1 MSLQIKNQAERHE
14 PKVLLSYIS
23 RNGVEKTQAV
33 SLSHFPEVM
42 KKKNQGAYSAS
53 SSTSS
58 LSSLS
63 STSTS
68 AASSSASTPSSSM
81 STIVMSTRS
90 KDRKDGTLKRGQAE
104 RHRDEKTGRRDSK
117 PPAFDKLAEAVGDG
131 AAAAEKKADGA
142 TTPKSSAAAAA
153 GEPDADKQIKR
164 EGSRKMENISFSI
177 DVPVD
182 KLDSVPS
189 PASSTGGKLTS
200 PRSFPRSVS
209 SPRLNANAVTKDG
222 AVPVRRDN
230 GDMPAVEVTTAPAVV
245 APLTMAATSS
255 PRAVPGAN
263 MPAFSAQA
271 LADLGRPVHATY
283 EYQST
288 FDMTL
293 IDAPGT
299 YLNIYIIYL
308 HTPHTHMCIYL
319 VYIFLYIY
327 VYTICLTNC
336 TTGLAFRS
344 GTKAEMSETENAVR
358 KLIAPSNRIILV
370 VEEFIDAQSESASYA
385 RNYLLDLVKE
395 YDPTF
400 SRTVFAYSKFY
411 HLMKNFTSP
420 EEVNKQLSLRPH
432 NSFYISLFNDAV
444 RSKLTNKE
452 DFQKKVINCYYRDL
466 MILEKLGYDKRF
478 TSTPPPF
485 FIRNI

>member
-1 MSLQIKNQAERHE
+1 MPEIVLVGLRGQGKSTLLEAFLGHQFTDVGYGTYIRRRRRRRRGVVSAMADLFFSAARLGATRRPLSLQIKNQAERHE

-53 SSTSS
+53 SSSSS

-131 AAAAEKKADGA
+131 EKKADGA
-142 TTPKSSAAAAA
+142 TTPKSSAAAA

-189 PASSTGGKLTS
+189 PASSSGTGGKLTS

-222 AVPVRRDN
+222 AVPVRRDTC
-230 GDMPAVEVTTAPAVV
+230 DMPAVEVTTAPAVV
-245 APLTMAATSS
+245 APLTMAATGS

-299 YLNIYIIYL
+299 YLNIYVIYL
-308 HTPHTHMCIYL
+308 HTPHNMCIYL
-319 VYIFLYIY
+319 VYIFLYI
-327 VYTICLTNC
+327 
-336 TTGLAFRS
+336 
-344 GTKAEMSETENAVR
+344 
-358 KLIAPSNRIILV
+358 
-370 VEEFIDAQSESASYA
+370 
-385 RNYLLDLVKE
+385 
-395 YDPTF
+395 
-400 SRTVFAYSKFY
+400 
-411 HLMKNFTSP
+411 
-420 EEVNKQLSLRPH
+420 
-432 NSFYISLFNDAV
+432 
-444 RSKLTNKE
+444 
-452 DFQKKVINCYYRDL
+452 
-466 MILEKLGYDKRF
+466 
-478 TSTPPPF
+478 
-485 FIRNI
+485 

>member
-1 MSLQIKNQAERHE
+1 
-14 PKVLLSYIS
+14 
-23 RNGVEKTQAV
+23 
-33 SLSHFPEVM
+33 
-42 KKKNQGAYSAS
+42 
-53 SSTSS
+53 
-58 LSSLS
+58 
-63 STSTS
+63 
-68 AASSSASTPSSSM
+68 M

-90 KDRKDGTLKRGQAE
+90 KDRKDGTLKRGQVE

-117 PPAFDKLAEAVGDG
+117 PPAFDKLAEAVGEG
-131 AAAAEKKADGA
+131 AAEKKADGA
-142 TTPKSSAAAAA
+142 TTPKSSADT

-189 PASSTGGKLTS
+189 PASSSGGKLTS

-222 AVPVRRDN
+222 AVPVRRDT
-230 GDMPAVEVTTAPAVV
+230 GDVPAAEVATAPAVV

-255 PRAVPGAN
+255 PRVVPGAN

-271 LADLGRPVHATY
+271 LADLSRPVHATY

-293 IDAPGT
+293 IDAPG
-299 YLNIYIIYL
+299 
-308 HTPHTHMCIYL
+308 
-319 VYIFLYIY
+319 
-327 VYTICLTNC
+327 
-336 TTGLAFRS
+336 LAFRS
-344 GTKAEMSETENAVR
+344 GTKAEMGETESAVR

-420 EEVNKQLSLRPH
+420 AEINKQLALRPH
-432 NSFYISLFNDAV
+432 NSFYISLFNEAV

-478 TSTPPPF
+478 TATT
-485 FIRNI
+485 